1 MTEQQ
6 LKNLSW
12 PRVWYTPL
20 GPLAYYTDPESQRYL
35 IEHNLVTKRTKSP
48 ADVLRSNH
56 ALVQLWAEAIC
67 DPRAMNTK
75 RLLHCAEVVSRCEG
89 LSLPT
94 PPRQCPRTKAEI
106 KAALLERTRLA
117 GPRRK
122 FFLNKKLK

>member
-12 PRVWYTPL
+12 PRVWYTPH
-20 GPLAYYTDPESQRYL
+20 GPIAYYTDPESQGYL
-35 IEHNLVTKRTKSP
+35 IEHGRVMKRTKSP

-56 ALVQLWAEAIC
+56 ASVQLWAEAIC
-67 DPRAMNTK
+67 DPRAMNTN
-75 RLLHCAEVVSRCEG
+75 RLLHCAEVVSCCEG
-89 LSLPT
+89 LPPPT
-94 PPRQCPRTKAEI
+94 PPCRSSRTKDEI
-106 KAALLERTRLA
+106 KAALKKRTRLA

>member
-1 MTEQQ
+1 MTEKQ

-12 PRVWYTPL
+12 PRVWYTPD
-20 GPLAYYTDPESQRYL
+20 GPFAYYTDPESQGYL
-35 IEHNLVTKRTKSP
+35 IEHGRVTKRTKSP

-67 DPRAMNTK
+67 DPRALNTK

-89 LSLPT
+89 IPLPT
-94 PPRQCPRTKAEI
+94 PTRLRPRNKGEI
-106 KAALLERTRLA
+106 KAALKERTRLA
-117 GPRRK
+117 GPRRR